1 MALNSGGRT
10 VSSLLPGTAAF
21 EPMINS
27 GTGQPLT
34 LESVHKDVVWHRKT
48 ARDLRELDGV
58 AGRTPK
64 PTRSE
69 EHTSGLQPPMRR
81 SYAVFCFR
89 KKTRHTSSLLST
101 IRIPASTYTQTP

>member
-1 MALNSGGRT
+1 MLRTCATLSVFGLLALAFAMALNSGGRT

-64 PTRSE
+64 PTSDQSSCRCPPNPPPPARFRSS
-69 EHTSGLQPPMRR
+69 EHRR
-81 SYAVFCFR
+81 
-89 KKTRHTSSLLST
+89 
-101 IRIPASTYTQTP
+101 

>member
-1 MALNSGGRT
+1 MLRTCATLSVFGLLALAFAMALNSGGRT

-34 LESVHKDVVWHRKT
+34 LESVHKDVVWHRET

-64 PTRSE
+64 PTSD
-69 EHTSGLQPPMRR
+69 
-81 SYAVFCFR
+81 
-89 KKTRHTSSLLST
+89 
-101 IRIPASTYTQTP
+101 

>member
-1 MALNSGGRT
+1 MLRTCATLSVFGLLALAFAMALNSGGRT

-48 ARDLRELDGV
+48 ARDPRELDGV
-58 AGRTPK
+58 AGRDRK
-64 PTRSE
+64 SVV
-69 EHTSGLQPPMRR
+69 SGKSVSGRLDLEWCRII
-81 SYAVFCFR
+81 
-89 KKTRHTSSLLST
+89 KKKKK
-101 IRIPASTYTQTP
+101 